1 MLIQIVA
8 ETVEAKLQLELVYYW
23 YISKPKIIID
33 NLTGKYSTTIMEY
46 MNLCRNI
53 ENQEDQEQLL
63 KRQIFIG
70 AREKKIKV
78 VYIIQY

>member
-53 ENQEDQEQLL
+53 EN
-63 KRQIFIG
+63 
-70 AREKKIKV
+70 
-78 VYIIQY
+78 